1 MAQAYKVTEVNYV
14 TQVNPKMDLENVN
27 TQGSEFGPVWHV
39 NQLIF
44 TSSREF
50 DMLALGENNWKNSGY
65 LNIYKSELK
74 GKYLTDSSKF
84 KKAELFSQQI
94 QNGSHTGP
102 ACFSITGDTMFFTQ
116 TPEKIKKSKHKIYK
130 PQLYMAVKDGK
141 IWKDIQLL
149 PFNNADFSFGHPS
162 YNSKN
167 QTLYFSSDMKG
178 GKGGKDI
185 YAVKL
190 NNDGTWGQPQNLS
203 HVNSEK
209 NELFPFI
216 YNHDLF
222 FASDRDGGMGGLDL
236 YWSNINPNA
245 TVQPLNSINSKFDD
259 FSFCLIPGLDKG
271 FMASNRN
278 GSDDVFALTVKKE
291 VIVTN
296 ELAGK
301 FKYRNLEMDANGLKV
316 ILVDEDG
323 NFSYETLTNSNGQF
337 KFSNLDLNSNYT
349 LKTKDAKDLELFIYD
364 KEGNIVGKYLMDDK
378 GDFTYRHLDYKGV
391 NTLSLIPEDYK
402 DFNLETGFLTA
413 QLIYG
418 STPGIY
424 PQNKQVLLVDEN
436 GQIKYKTQTDE
447 RGNFEFKNLSLNEG
461 YLLTIPENEKDIVL
475 LIYDKKGNVSAQL
488 KGNEKGQFVYR
499 KLDGNFTN
507 GLQLKPENE
516 EEFVLNTRTI
526 AGNFNYRNLEGNFKN
541 GLTVYIY
548 NDAGILIATE
558 KTNEKGQFRFRNLPM
573 NDNFLFKI
581 EENGELL
588 SMDDFELFLEDRYG
602 KKIAQL
608 QRGENGYFI
617 YKPLGLNIE
626 TNLTLKEE
634 KDLEFELE
642 GLSSEHEVKLVY
654 FDSNKE
660 KVKREDLDELDAI
673 IEKLKANPKLKLEIN
688 AYADSRATDEYN
700 LILSG
705 KRGAWIKQYM
715 INRGIS
721 KDRFIVN
728 AYGES
733 KLAVDC
739 VECTEEQ
746 NAKNRR
752 AELRLY

>member
-1 MAQAYKVTEVNYV
+1 
-14 TQVNPKMDLENVN
+14 
-27 TQGSEFGPVWHV
+27 
-39 NQLIF
+39 
-44 TSSREF
+44 
-50 DMLALGENNWKNSGY
+50 
-65 LNIYKSELK
+65 
-74 GKYLTDSSKF
+74 
-84 KKAELFSQQI
+84 
-94 QNGSHTGP
+94 
-102 ACFSITGDTMFFTQ
+102 
-116 TPEKIKKSKHKIYK
+116 
-130 PQLYMAVKDGK
+130 
-141 IWKDIQLL
+141 
-149 PFNNADFSFGHPS
+149 
-162 YNSKN
+162 
-167 QTLYFSSDMKG
+167 
-178 GKGGKDI
+178 
-185 YAVKL
+185 
-190 NNDGTWGQPQNLS
+190 
-203 HVNSEK
+203 
-209 NELFPFI
+209 
-216 YNHDLF
+216 
-222 FASDRDGGMGGLDL
+222 
-236 YWSNINPNA
+236 
-245 TVQPLNSINSKFDD
+245 
-259 FSFCLIPGLDKG
+259 
-271 FMASNRN
+271 MASNRN

-499 KLDGNFTN
+499 RLDGNFTN